1 MTISWRVVGG
11 FGAHIKS
18 NRTEITIQHKGKISE
33 IPIKDLS
40 HFLLI
45 GGHTIQ
51 TSTITSL
58 VKEGVFIS
66 FCESDGEPVG
76 YISPYEYSLFKE
88 IQHLQK
94 AAAPYSY
101 ALACATESVKSRIL
115 AIEKYTEE
123 IGAEILFTG
132 ELDILSGY
140 AKELENM
147 VLIEELRRIE
157 QLVRDMYYEI
167 LGRLISPVYHFKR
180 RTSRPYLDPVNAI
193 LSFGYGML
201 SSACTRAVI
210 GGHLDPGHGYL
221 NRGNQA
227 LIQDLMNCWKPEMID
242 KHAIVFLKS
251 GRLHQN
257 GYERT
262 KDRCILHD
270 EVIEELIPLF
280 SQSIQEDLINTQID
294 VLIQSLQGG
303 AQFSIIKPYVS
314 Y

>member
-1 MTISWRVVGG
+1 MTIPWRIVGG

-18 NRTEITIQHKGKISE
+18 NRTEITIQHKGKITE

-76 YISPYEYSLFKE
+76 YISPYDYSLFKE

-94 AAAPYSY
+94 NVAPYSY
-101 ALACATESVKSRIL
+101 ALACATESIKSRIL
-115 AIEKYTEE
+115 AIEKYAEE
-123 IGAEILFTG
+123 IGQEILFSG
-132 ELDILSGY
+132 ELDILTGY

-167 LGRLISPVYHFKR
+167 LGRLISPTYLFKR

-193 LSFGYGML
+193 FSFGYGML

-227 LIQDLMNCWKPEMID
+227 LVQDLMNCWKPDMID
-242 KHAIVFLKS
+242 AQVIAFLRS
-251 GRLHQN
+251 GRLDKN

-262 KDRCILHD
+262 KDRCILQE
-270 EVIEELIPLF
+270 EVIEELIYVF
-280 SQSIQEDLINTQID
+280 SQSIQEDRINSQID
-294 VLIQSLQGG
+294 LLIRSLRGEE
-303 AQFSIIKPYVS
+303 QFSIIKT
-314 Y
+314 